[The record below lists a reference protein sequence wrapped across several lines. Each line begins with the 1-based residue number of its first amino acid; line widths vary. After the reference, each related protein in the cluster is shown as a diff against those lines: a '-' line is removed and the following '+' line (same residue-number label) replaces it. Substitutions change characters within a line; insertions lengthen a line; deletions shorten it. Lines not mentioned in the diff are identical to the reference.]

1 MFVLVVVISYLAI
14 QHAESPKRN
23 PKI

>member
-14 QHAESPKRN
+14 QHAESPKRD